1 MRSQDSDSRGGLSR
15 RTCLGV
21 LGAASVTPFLTSE
34 AGASNYE
41 NVVDI
46 VEAGADNSGEEP
58 IDDVFQEHANDDTLI
73 KFPAGRYRV
82 NHLGLY
88 DLTHF
93 AMAGDDATL
102 FPGNNYEKDWI
113 SGMADREVRIENFT
127 LDITEDGVA
136 PQLDVNADDDLV
148 VRNIHMKGHQD
159 DNGVA
164 FGFHTNTESGT
175 ALVENVRAPDGG
187 DCVGLYIQSEG
198 PVTVRNCNFSGF
210 TNNGVY
216 ASAGKGPVKVEGGT
230 FWNNN
235 VAQVRL
241 GSPGS
246 YVRGAQMG
254 VDTQVP
260 AGQDTVNM
268 RGVRVSDG
276 PGLVTVE
283 DCDIQMT
290 GGEGSGAI
298 VGAFNGGSFDVR
310 NTRIFVGEDY
320 TTIGSDGGRTSFG
333 IFVDTSTS
341 GESGQRTFENV
352 SITGGGSFRSAILI
366 RRDDNTVRDC
376 CLQQSG
382 QGRNGITLE
391 NSSNN
396 TITETTID
404 VSDEEIRYHDSS
416 ARTSKISHEGSC
428 PRPGYGT
435 ADTSDTNVT
444 GEVGSL
450 DIYQSGPDE
459 WHTVGL
465 ANTYDNTVLVA
476 GPLSYN
482 GIQPAH
488 LRVRDATANGFEAR
502 VEEWMYLNGTHKS
515 ERADYLVMDAGTYS
529 TDGVGIEA
537 GHVSADHWFRSIDF
551 GQNFDSRPVVFT
563 QPLTFEGP
571 NPIVTRLRN
580 VSKSG
585 ADVQLQ
591 EEEGEPHGGAH
602 RTETVGYVA
611 AEPGTGT
618 LYGRRFEVN
627 CCNHVDDDWQ
637 RIEFDRSYDD
647 PQFLAA
653 IQTHSGPNTANLR
666 YRNLDSSGVELFVEE
681 EQSDDDETYHLKER
695 VGVFVIEG
703 S

>member
-1 MRSQDSDSRGGLSR
+1 MRSQDSDSRQGLSR

-73 KFPAGRYRV
+73 KFPSGRYRV

-127 LDITEDGVA
+127 LDVTEDGVA

-148 VRNIHMKGHQD
+148 VRNLHMKGRQD
-159 DNGVA
+159 KSGVA
-164 FGFHTNTESGT
+164 FGFHTNTENGT

-198 PVTVRNCNFSGF
+198 PVTVRNCTFSGF

-216 ASAGKGPVKVEGGT
+216 ASAGKAPVKVEGGT

-246 YVRGAQMG
+246 YVRNAQMG
-254 VDTQVP
+254 VDKHVP
-260 AGQDTVNM
+260 PDQDTVNM

-276 PGLVTVE
+276 PGPVTVE

-298 VGAFNGGSFDVR
+298 VGAFNGGSFDVQ

-320 TTIGSDGGRTSFG
+320 TTVGSDGGRTSFG
-333 IFVDTSTS
+333 IFVDTSTA
-341 GESGQRTFENV
+341 GESGERTFENV
-352 SITGGGSFRSAILI
+352 SITGGGTNRSAILI

-382 QGRNGITLE
+382 RGRNGITLE

-404 VSDEEIRYHDSS
+404 VPDEEIRYRDSS
-416 ARTSKISHEGSC
+416 ARTSGISHDGSC

-435 ADTSDTNVT
+435 ADTSDSNVP

-465 ANTYDNTVLVA
+465 TNTYDTTVLVA

-482 GIQPAH
+482 GIHPAH
-488 LRVRDATANGFEAR
+488 LRVRDVSADGYEAR
-502 VEEWMYLNGTHKS
+502 VEEWMYLDGTHQT
-515 ERADYLVMDAGTYS
+515 ERADYLAMDAGTYS
-529 TDGVGIEA
+529 TDGVAIEA
-537 GHVSADHWFRSIDF
+537 GHVSADHWFRPIDF
-551 GQNFDSRPVVFT
+551 DQDFDSRPVVFA

-571 NPIVTRLRN
+571 NPIVTRLRD
-580 VSKSG
+580 VTKAG
-585 ADVQLQ
+585 AEVQLQ
-591 EEEGEPHGGAH
+591 EEEGERHDGAH
-602 RTETVGYVA
+602 RMETVGYVA
-611 AEPGTGT
+611 AEPGSGT
-618 LYGRRFEVN
+618 LYGRPFEVS
-627 CCNHVDDDWQ
+627 CCDHVDDDWQ
-637 RIEFDRSYDD
+637 RVEFDGTYDD
-647 PQFLAA
+647 PRFLAA
-653 IQTHSGPNTANLR
+653 MQTHTGPNTANLR
-666 YRNLDSSGVELFVEE
+666 YRNLGSSGVELFVEE
-681 EQSDDDETYHLKER
+681 EQSDDDETHHLKER

-703 S
+703 I